1 MIRSIAASMLGLALT
16 LIGAKA
22 AEAPPRPELLQ
33 MQVPHWTPA
42 QLCTH
47 TAHDLLGLYAAGQMN
62 GTPWQ
67 QHLMVASFK
76 GETSTV
82 LGALAANTPHMDTA
96 VLQAW
101 RNAAL
106 SQAVYAGQR
115 AEATALL
122 AAGADI
128 ESSPDVPNVRQS
140 EVNREADAMLGPQE
154 AGKFAKA
161 GLLASGEKVQ
171 VGRPLALAV
180 SCNDVPMARMLLQ
193 HGADLYAAP
202 TRFPNRRGYDVVVA
216 IVQRES
222 SMLWL
227 FLDDH
232 LDPCKVTVKV
242 GAGSLAD
249 VARRAKLSSQWASRL
264 RCRYA
269 PSGAP

>member
-47 TAHDLLGLYAAGQMN
+47 TTHDLLGLYAAGQMN

-82 LGALAANTPHMDTA
+82 LGALAANTPHMDA
-96 VLQAW
+96 AGLQAW

-128 ESSPDVPNVRQS
+128 ESSPDVPNVRLS
-140 EVNREADAMLGPQE
+140 EVKREADAMLGPQE
-154 AGKFAKA
+154 ARKFAKA

-202 TRFPNRRGYDVVVA
+202 AHFPGRIGYDVVVA
-216 IVQRES
+216 TAQREDA
-222 SMLWL
+222 MLRL
-227 FLDDH
+227 FLDHH
-232 LDPCKVTVKV
+232 LDPCRVTTRI
-242 GAGSLAD
+242 GAASVAN
-249 VARRAKLSSQWASRL
+249 VARKVKLAADLVSSL
-264 RCRYA
+264 ECHH
-269 PSGAP
+269 